1 MKRTGGLWDEL
12 VSWPN
17 LLLGARKAQRGKR
30 SRSVVQRFNHDQ
42 ERQLIRIQERLSDGT
57 WRPGE
62 FRTHWIARPKR
73 RLISAAPYA
82 DRVVHHALMNV
93 LEPVLDRH
101 FHPHSYACRTGKG
114 AHAAADR
121 VQVLMRGHAFVLQCD
136 IRKFFP
142 SINHEILKGTF
153 RRLIKDRR
161 VLELMDRIVDGS
173 NEQERIVEWFNGDDL
188 FSPGDHPRGLPIGN
202 LTSQWFANWM
212 LNGLDHFITSDLGFG
227 SYVRYCD
234 DFIVLH
240 DDAEALKQAA
250 LRIETFLE
258 TRRLRLH
265 ETKRSVRPVH
275 RGVRFVGYRLWA
287 THRILPKQNV
297 RDFRRRV
304 RWMRSAYAER
314 RIGWEQIKPRLDS
327 WLGHAR
333 QANSEHLI
341 RRISAEWVFL
351 RGEAKNVACPARRF
365 VEQQPAQLPLRQPE
379 QERAGQPEQQH
390 RVPGLPALSRA

>member
-1 MKRTGGLWDEL
+1 M
-12 VSWPN
+12 SWPN
-17 LLLGARKAQRGKR
+17 LLRAAHKAQRGKR
-30 SRSVVQRFNHDQ
+30 SRAVVQRFNHDQ
-42 ERQLIRIQERLSDGT
+42 ERQLMRIKERLEDGS
-57 WRPGE
+57 WQPGE
-62 FRTHWIARPKR
+62 FHTHWITRPKP

-101 FHPHSYACRTGKG
+101 FHPHSYACRSGKG
-114 AHAAADR
+114 THAAADR
-121 VQVLMRGHAFVLQCD
+121 AQVLMGRHEYILQCD

-142 SINHEILKGTF
+142 SIDLEILKATF

-173 NEQERIVEWFNGDDL
+173 NEQERVVEWFGDDDL
-188 FSPGDHPRGLPIGN
+188 FAPVNHRRGLPIGN

-212 LNGLDHFITSDLGFG
+212 LNGLDHFITSELGFG

-240 DDAEALKQAA
+240 NDAAELKQAA
-250 LRIETFLE
+250 VRIEAFLE
-258 TRRLRLH
+258 SRRLRLH

-275 RGVRFVGYRLWA
+275 RGIKFVGYRLWA
-287 THRILPKQNV
+287 THRILRKQNV

-304 RWMRSAYAER
+304 RWMRGAYSDGK
-314 RIGWEQIKPRLDS
+314 IGWEQIKPRLDS

-333 QANSEHLI
+333 QADSEHLI
-341 RRISAEWVFL
+341 RRISSDWVFL
-351 RGEAKNVACPARRF
+351 RGGTKNVACPARRF
-365 VEQQPAQLPLRQPE
+365 VEQQPTELPLRQSE
-379 QERAGQPEQQH
+379 QERVGQPEQQH
-390 RVPGLPALSRA
+390 RVPALPALSRA